1 MSADPA
7 SAVWQRKRL
16 AVICDLREEN
26 WPSMDLV
33 AEKLLAHLRAEHAAT
48 IEPVRLCAAFRVRF
62 GRLPLL
68 AKRQT
73 FNADRILNRLVDYPR
88 FLQTQQRSAELFHVC
103 DHSYANLVHRLPA
116 HRTGV
121 FCHDLD
127 TFRSVLEPL
136 EEPRPRWFREMARHI
151 LSGMQKA
158 AVVFYTTDTVRAQIE
173 RHGLI
178 DPERLVQAR
187 YGVSP
192 EFNVGPTADGPGV
205 NELLQRIA
213 GAPFVLHV
221 GSCIPRKRVDVLLA
235 VFAAVHRLRPELRLL
250 QIGGQWSAAQAQQL
264 TRLGLEKV
272 VVQVPRMTQAEIAQL
287 YRRSAVVLMPSE
299 AEGFGLPVV
308 EALACGAAVVASDIP
323 VFREVGGNAAVLCP
337 LADIELWTQ
346 KVVALLDG
354 AEATQPLANRLEW
367 AAQFS
372 WSEHTRRIVA
382 AYQRLGSG

>member
-1 MSADPA
+1 MIADLA
-7 SAVWQRKRL
+7 STGEQRKRL
-16 AVICDLREEN
+16 GVVCDLREEN

-33 AEKLLAHLRAEHAAT
+33 AEKLLAHLHAEHANA
-48 IEPVRLCAAFRVRF
+48 IEPVRMCAAFRVRF
-62 GRLPLL
+62 GRIPLL

-73 FNADRILNRLVDYPR
+73 FNADRILNRLLDYPR
-88 FLQTQQRSAELFHVC
+88 FLEKQQRAAELFHVC

-127 TFRSVLEPL
+127 TFRSILEPL
-136 EEPRPRWFREMARHI
+136 KEPRPRWFREMARHI

-158 AVVFYTTDTVRAQIE
+158 AIVFYTTETVRAQIE

-178 DPERLVQAR
+178 DPARLVQAR

-192 EFNVGPTADGPGV
+192 EFSAAPTVDGPGV
-205 NELLQRIA
+205 TELLQRISD
-213 GAPFVLHV
+213 APFVLHV
-221 GSCIPRKRVDVLLA
+221 GSCIPRKRVDVLLD
-235 VFAAVHRLRPELRLL
+235 VFAAVRGLRPELRLL

-264 TRLGLEKV
+264 AQLGLEKF

-323 VFREVGGNAAVLCP
+323 VFREVGGSAAVLCP
-337 LADIELWTQ
+337 LADVELWTE

-354 AEATQPLANRLEW
+354 AAATPPLANRLEW

-372 WSEHTRRIVA
+372 WAEHTRRIVL
-382 AYQRLGSG
+382 AYQRLGSR